1 MMKTSRRG
9 FLALG
14 TAATAAAGLAACGSG
29 GGSSTTADGKPIV
42 KVQVVKD
49 SRTAKMSDLAWTKSL
64 EEAAGCSIQ
73 WLETPSASWDQQK
86 KASLAAGDVAD
97 ITIGGFG
104 SGDMADFGSLFMDL
118 KPELGSLPNV
128 QAMFDAEPYAQ
139 VVSTTTDGKI
149 LGTPTVARSI
159 TARSSNHMFINKQW
173 LDNLGLEVPTT
184 WAELETV
191 LEAFKDGDPTGTGAA
206 VIPLDFNAPGTDGF
220 GLFNPNLLLSS
231 RGITVSSGAL
241 GMYAKDGV
249 VKNYLTDPAYKE
261 LIVFL
266 RRLWEK
272 GLISEEAFTHD
283 WSAYTST
290 AKGDGDVAKVGVSW
304 MWTPSDIFGST
315 LGPQYVTIPALKAEA
330 GQSEK
335 TVWTYNGDDLAYQA
349 NRAVV
354 SANPGNKK
362 ATLALVDAFYSAD
375 MTVQMRYGAFDT
387 CVTRNGD
394 NDYTVLEPADSTK
407 NASDWQ
413 FTNALADGAPGWIRP
428 DMVLN
433 LPAEHTE
440 YREVDAVYEDNY
452 ANIDLNQDVLYSNM
466 PTTPE
471 QSRTLSKNATGINQ
485 NAMSKFAQWIT
496 QGGVEAEWDDYVASL
511 EANNLAESIAVQQE
525 IYDAYKAQM
534 DELGVDLNSLSE

>member
-1 MMKTSRRG
+1 MKTSRRG

-14 TAATAAAGLAACGSG
+14 TVATATVGLAACGG
-29 GGSSTTADGKPIV
+29 GGSTTTADGKPIV
-42 KVQVVKD
+42 TVQVVKD
-49 SRTAKMSDLAWTKSL
+49 SRTAAMADLAWTTSL
-64 EEAAGCSIQ
+64 QEAAGCSIQ

-118 KPELGSLPNV
+118 TPELGSLPNV
-128 QAMFDAEPYAQ
+128 QAMFDAEPYAR

-173 LDNLGLEVPTT
+173 LDTLGLAVPTT
-184 WAELETV
+184 WDELETC
-191 LEAFKDGDPTGTGAA
+191 LEAFKNGDPTGTGAR

-220 GLFNPNLLLSS
+220 GLFNPNVLLSS

-241 GMYAKDGV
+241 GMYAQDGV

-261 LIVFL
+261 LIVYL

-290 AKGDGDVAKVGVSW
+290 SKGDGDVAKVGVTW

-315 LGPQYVTIPALKAEA
+315 LGSQYVTIPALQAQA

-354 SANPGNKK
+354 SANPSNKE
-362 ATLALVDAFYSAD
+362 AALAVVNAFYSAD

-387 CVTRNGD
+387 CVTRNAE

-413 FTNALADGAPGWIRP
+413 FTNALADGAPGWIRSE
-428 DMVLN
+428 MKLE
-433 LPAEHTE
+433 LPPEHTE
-440 YREVDAVYEDNY
+440 YREVDAVYHDNY
-452 ANIDLNQDVLYSNM
+452 ANIDLNRDVLYSNM
-466 PTTPE
+466 PQTPE
-471 QSRTLSKNATGINQ
+471 QSRTLAKNATGINQ
-485 NAMSKFAQWIT
+485 NAMSRFAQWIT
-496 QGGVEAEWDDYVASL
+496 QGGVENEWDDYVAGL

-525 IYDAYKAQM
+525 IYDSYKAQM
-534 DELGVDLNSLSE
+534 DKLGVDLNSLSE

>member
-1 MMKTSRRG
+1 MKTSRRG

-14 TAATAAAGLAACGSG
+14 TVATAAVGLAACSG
-29 GGSSTTADGKPIV
+29 GGSGSTTADGKPIV

-49 SRTAKMSDLAWTKSL
+49 SRTAKMSELAWTKDL

-104 SGDMADFGSLFMDL
+104 LGDMADFGSLFMDL

-128 QAMFDAEPYAQ
+128 QEMFDAEPYAQ

-149 LGTPTVARSI
+149 LGTPSVAGSI

-184 WAELETV
+184 WDELETA
-191 LEAFKDGDPTGTGAA
+191 LEAFKNGDPTGTGAD

-220 GLFNPNLLLSS
+220 GLFNPNVLLSS

-261 LIVFL
+261 LIIFL

-290 AKGDGDVAKVGVSW
+290 AKGDGDVAKVGVTW

-315 LGPQYVTIPALKAEA
+315 LGPQYVTIPALQAEA

-335 TVWTYNGDDLAYQA
+335 TVWTYNGDDLAYLA

-354 SANPGNKK
+354 SANPGNKE
-362 ATLALVDAFYSAD
+362 ATLAVVNAFYSAD
-375 MTVQMRYGAFDT
+375 MTVQMRYGSFGT

-413 FTNALADGAPGWIRP
+413 FANSLADGAPGWIRP

-433 LPAEHTE
+433 LPPEHTE
-440 YREVDAVYEDNY
+440 YREVDAVYDDNY
-452 ANIDLNQDVLYSNM
+452 ANIDLNKDVLYANM

-496 QGGVEAEWDDYVASL
+496 QGGVEDEWDDYVASL
-511 EANNLAESIAVQQE
+511 EANNLAESISVQQE
-525 IYDAYKAQM
+525 IYDSYKAQM
-534 DELGVDLNSLSE
+534 DELGVDLNSLSQ